1 MEKLKKIMMN
11 EEFSLF
17 NHRIPIFFINFALE
31 KNLKPFKEQTEKWHF

>member
-17 NHRIPIFFINFALE
+17 NHRIPIFFINFALD
-31 KNLKPFKEQTEKWHF
+31 KNLKLKEQQKNGIFD